1 MAVFK
6 APRISSSQRAT
17 LTLEASEIV
26 YDTDLN
32 SFYGGNGIDLGGFPI
47 GQGASSSNLTY
58 TLTEL
63 DVQRSFIVLP
73 NEPFSP
79 STVKLDVFGGIPQ
92 INGIDFIV
100 SGDVL
105 SWSGLGLDNFLEPG
119 ETLLIQY

>member
-6 APRISSSQRAT
+6 APRITSSQRAT

-32 SFYGGNGIDLGGFPI
+32 SFYGGNGTTVGGFPI
-47 GQGASSSNLTY
+47 GQGASGNNLTY
-58 TLTEL
+58 TLTQL
-63 DVQRSFIVLP
+63 DIDRAFIILP

-79 STVKLDVFGGIPQ
+79 SSVTLDVFGGIPQ

-100 SGDVL
+100 TGDVL
-105 SWSGLGLDNFLEPG
+105 SWSGLGLDNFLEVG